1 MECQSY
7 GQGLLYQPECQQHEG
22 MASLCQHLHH
32 HGPKNTAAG
41 SKDVIKNINVKVM
54 SSLDLCHEN

>member
-7 GQGLLYQPECQQHEG
+7 DQGLLYQPECQQHEG

-41 SKDVIKNINVKVM
+41 SKDGINNINIKFGFM
-54 SSLDLCHEN
+54 S